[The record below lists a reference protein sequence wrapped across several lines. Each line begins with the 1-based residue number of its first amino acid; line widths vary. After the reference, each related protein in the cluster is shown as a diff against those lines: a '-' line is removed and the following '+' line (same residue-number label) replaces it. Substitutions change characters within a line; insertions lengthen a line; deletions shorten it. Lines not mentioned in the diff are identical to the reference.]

1 MRGFSIL
8 WLLLYTKTGRV
19 ILGILITYVI
29 ASILGWWTVPVVSGL
44 IGAFLLYMYYD
55 MNPQK
60 PKQKKKKGEET
71 STNGFKMELVVGIG
85 LLVFAL
91 LFSLFLLFHV
101 YWDKLKYREPFYQE
115 MLNEEDEVVVPDTS
129 TYVPDTIVVFEDE
142 KPKVKHGKSNGMKSS
157 SSSSYSSSDYD
168 NMRGWDPASEDDSH
182 DNGMSRY
189 MENND
194 EEGWD

>member
-29 ASILGWWTVPVVSGL
+29 ASMLGWWTVPVVSAL
-44 IGAFLLYMYYD
+44 IGAILLYIYYD
-55 MNPQK
+55 MKPKK
-60 PKQKKKKGEET
+60 PKQKKKIKEET
-71 STNGFKMELVVGIG
+71 STNGFKTELVVGIG

-101 YWDKLKYREPFYQE
+101 YRNKLKYREPFYQE

>member
-60 PKQKKKKGEET
+60 PKQKKKKTSESPLYNPDKPTAVSGTLEE
-71 STNGFKMELVVGIG
+71 K
-85 LLVFAL
+85 
-91 LFSLFLLFHV
+91 
-101 YWDKLKYREPFYQE
+101 
-115 MLNEEDEVVVPDTS
+115 
-129 TYVPDTIVVFEDE
+129 
-142 KPKVKHGKSNGMKSS
+142 KSS
-157 SSSSYSSSDYD
+157 I
-168 NMRGWDPASEDDSH
+168 SE
-182 DNGMSRY
+182 NFMSLI
-189 MENND
+189 
-194 EEGWD
+194 EE

>member
-8 WLLLYTKTGRV
+8 WLFLYTKTGRV

-29 ASILGWWTVPVVSGL
+29 ASMLGWWTVPVVSAL
-44 IGAFLLYMYYD
+44 IGAILLYIYYD
-55 MNPQK
+55 MKPKK
-60 PKQKKKKGEET
+60 PKQKKKIKEEI
-71 STNGFKMELVVGIG
+71 STNGFKTELVVGIG

-101 YWDKLKYREPFYQE
+101 YRNKLKYREPFYQE

>member
-115 MLNEEDEVVVPDTS
+115 MPNEEEVVLPDTS
-129 TYVPDTIVVFEDE
+129 TYVPDTIVVYEDE
-142 KPKVKHGKSNGMKSS
+142 KPKVKSGKSNGVKSS
-157 SSSSYSSSDYD
+157 SSSSY
-168 NMRGWDPASEDDSH
+168 
-182 DNGMSRY
+182 
-189 MENND
+189 
-194 EEGWD
+194 